1 MSTTMQKSEFEL
13 DLIVKSAKESGDSSI
28 VEPFIPEIL
37 ELIYK
42 FTQTGQSGMSAPYTA
57 RVISQTIEKLCLH
70 KPLSPITGDDSEWKE
85 ISDFMFTNK
94 ELKEGKKEYQNKRCG
109 SIFKK
114 EGNKI
119 TFCDAIVWQGED
131 EYDTFA
137 GTVENISSSQE
148 ITLPF
153 FPKTFYI
160 DVYREFYNEKKH
172 GKDAR
177 VVSCQGGDF
186 VYFVKNK
193 EQLNEALNYFKNSK

>member
-1 MSTTMQKSEFEL
+1 MSTTMQKAEFEL

-70 KPLSPITGDDSEWKE
+70 KPLSPITGDEYEWNE
-85 ISDFMFTNK
+85 ISDFMFTK
-94 ELKEGKKEYQNKRCG
+94 TELKEGKKEYQNNRCS

-114 EGNKI
+114 EDKI
-119 TFCDAIVWQGED
+119 TFCDAIVWQGEE
-131 EYDTFA
+131 EYDTFT
-137 GTVENISSSQE
+137 GTIENIRSSQE

-153 FPKTFYI
+153 IPKTFYI
-160 DVYREFYNEKKH
+160 DVYREIYNEEKH
-172 GKDAR
+172 GKDAG
-177 VVSCQGGDF
+177 VVSSQGGDF
-186 VYFVKNK
+186 VYLIKNK